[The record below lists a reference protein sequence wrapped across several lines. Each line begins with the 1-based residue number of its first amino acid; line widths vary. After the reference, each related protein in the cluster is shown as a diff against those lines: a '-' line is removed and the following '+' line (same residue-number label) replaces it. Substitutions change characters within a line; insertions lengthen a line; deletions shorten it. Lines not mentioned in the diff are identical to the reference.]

1 MVRVNVLYFYTHY
14 TWICVR
20 ERNFD
25 GMLEKD
31 VSPLIAYVDEID
43 YLVQFQLVYFNTILD
58 L

>member
-1 MVRVNVLYFYTHY
+1 
-14 TWICVR
+14 VR